1 MRFSILMCSRSRP
14 SILETNVTNILSL
27 ADDPENVEILIGA
40 DDDDEATLHKVKELQ
55 ETYSQVKLTILPRFK
70 NLHKF
75 YNLLASKAIG
85 KYVWGMN
92 DDSLCEISSWDTDF
106 EKQIENTLLSYN
118 DRIGYFAIASNS
130 ADRTSSSYGE
140 FPIVTSQ
147 ALHTLG
153 FMDCEDVI
161 AWGCDQ
167 IMYNIYNSVG
177 RAFQLKVDRPMRHL
191 YHESHSALNE
201 NRDFMVQQ
209 FKNEYSQDWS
219 EAVKKMTE
227 HVKSI
232 DISSYSKRLQDKIDA
247 K

>member
-1 MRFSILMCSRSRP
+1 
-14 SILETNVTNILSL
+14 
-27 ADDPENVEILIGA
+27 
-40 DDDDEATLHKVKELQ
+40 
-55 ETYSQVKLTILPRFK
+55 
-70 NLHKF
+70 
-75 YNLLASKAIG
+75 LLASKAIG